1 MNGYIHKLLIK
12 YIHPRPHKPQLSPHK
27 HRGVTYGAKEQ
38 INPEEYT
45 GTGLDNKGTKRI
57 QGIVGELLYYERAVD
72 NKLIIGLSAIDAQ
85 QNAATQCTD

>member
-72 NKLIIGLSAIDAQ
+72 NKLIIGLCAIDAQ